1 VQLID
6 SVDLVPGDVVWVSVG
21 DKVPA
26 DCRIIKFETAT
37 LSVDES
43 MLTGRFYLLLCTSPI
58 SFMHFVLDIGR

>member
-43 MLTGRFYLLLCTSPI
+43 MLTGRFYLVT
-58 SFMHFVLDIGR
+58 MHQSDIVHAFHVEHR